1 MNNNQYNVIVS
12 NICTAS
18 LISNIAVLSV
28 NAQAVI
34 TAQPVNS
41 GICPGNTANYTISA
55 SGPGL
60 SYQWQMS
67 TDGGANF
74 TNISGATNSS
84 LNIAN
89 VTTSMNN
96 NQYRSIVNSSC
107 STTGTA
113 SDAATLTVLTEAQIT
128 AQPVNFSGCANASAS
143 FTTSITGNNLSYQW
157 QVSTDGGATYT
168 NISGENTATLLL
180 NNITTAMNNNRYRV
194 VAGANPCG
202 VTTNAALL
210 NVQPSPIVILT
221 ANPVRNLYPGLSTTL
236 TASSTP
242 TSNSYNWYKNG
253 VLVAGVT
260 GNTITVNFDD
270 RGSYTAKDLNG
281 CDNISNTINITD
293 SVSNT
298 VFIYPNPNDGQFVVQ
313 YFNGNP
319 NETRTITLFDSK
331 GARVYK
337 KSFAVSTAYEKME
350 VIAKK
355 LSGGT
360 YLLLLSDANG
370 KKIATGKVVR
380 Q

>member
-1 MNNNQYNVIVS
+1 M
-12 NICTAS
+12 
-18 LISNIAVLSV
+18 
-28 NAQAVI
+28 
-34 TAQPVNS
+34 
-41 GICPGNTANYTISA
+41 
-55 SGPGL
+55 
-60 SYQWQMS
+60 
-67 TDGGANF
+67 
-74 TNISGATNSS
+74 
-84 LNIAN
+84 
-89 VTTSMNN
+89 
-96 NQYRSIVNSSC
+96 
-107 STTGTA
+107 
-113 SDAATLTVLTEAQIT
+113 
-128 AQPVNFSGCANASAS
+128 
-143 FTTSITGNNLSYQW
+143 
-157 QVSTDGGATYT
+157 
-168 NISGENTATLLL
+168 
-180 NNITTAMNNNRYRV
+180 